1 MAPAAHTQGML
12 PIAYITGQ
20 HVMRRSLLGAL
31 ATDPV
36 VPERPRRP
44 RRPRR
49 PTRAHAIL
57 AALAPGRGA

>member
-1 MAPAAHTQGML
+1 MALAAHTQGML

-44 RRPRR
+44 TRPS
-49 PTRAHAIL
+49 RAHAIL

>member
-1 MAPAAHTQGML
+1 MASAAHTQGML

-20 HVMRRSLLGAL
+20 HMMRRSLLGAL

-44 RRPRR
+44 RRP
-49 PTRAHAIL
+49 TRAHAIL

>member
-1 MAPAAHTQGML
+1 
-12 PIAYITGQ
+12 
-20 HVMRRSLLGAL
+20 MRRSLLGAL

-44 RRPRR
+44 RRP
-49 PTRAHAIL
+49 TRAHAIL

>member
-44 RRPRR
+44 RRP
-49 PTRAHAIL
+49 TRAHAIL

>member
-12 PIAYITGQ
+12 PIAYITSQ

-44 RRPRR
+44 RRP
-49 PTRAHAIL
+49 TRAHAIL